1 MPHPTNAVMN
11 TSDMAKR
18 YAYITSSALVIC
30 VTWLFVGLDRYVG
43 DHEVGPGWTLFI
55 KASPT
60 WQVFFQ
66 NPAQHALDRDA
77 FDAIDSARQTQ
88 FVAYCRVRHG
98 TKDPHRC
105 EEQIEAMRV
114 K

>member
-1 MPHPTNAVMN
+1 MVKKHGSVVGG
-11 TSDMAKR
+11 
-18 YAYITSSALVIC
+18 ALLVLLA
-30 VTWLFVGLDRYVG
+30 WLFVGLDRYVG
-43 DHEVGPGWTLFI
+43 DHEVGTGWTPFL

-60 WQVFFQ
+60 LQVFFQ

-77 FDAIDSARQTQ
+77 FDAIDSARQIQ
-88 FVAYCRVRHG
+88 FLSYCRVRHG
-98 TKDPHRC
+98 MQDPHHC